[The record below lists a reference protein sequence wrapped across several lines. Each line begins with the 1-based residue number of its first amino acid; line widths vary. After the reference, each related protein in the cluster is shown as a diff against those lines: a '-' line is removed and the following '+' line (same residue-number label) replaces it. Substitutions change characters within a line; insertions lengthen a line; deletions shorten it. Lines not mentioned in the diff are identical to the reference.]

1 MYELCVVR
9 IPEKVRVSFERLYLL
24 CAFGVIEIVLLLP
37 RSFAVPGRAHG
48 SCMGS
53 CRFDFKG
60 STRDGPRCTAGTDDK
75 RVHTTHVARVPYRHR
90 VGRTEVG

>member
-37 RSFAVPGRAHG
+37 VRSRSPVVPPWVVL

-53 CRFDFKG
+53 CRFDLRFDSRRSAMHG
-60 STRDGPRCTAGTDDK
+60 
-75 RVHTTHVARVPYRHR
+75 RHR
-90 VGRTEVG
+90 RQTCPHDTRRT